1 MAAGNLDPSD
11 WQLGVNKVF
20 IKAPESLFL
29 LEEARDRKYH
39 HYAKIIQRN
48 YRTWKS
54 QKYFIEMRDK
64 AADVMFEKKERKRF
78 SINRSFIGD
87 YLNVLDNPVLKALI
101 GNKMERTVFSSEITK
116 YDRKFKPSAKELM
129 VTNLH
134 IFFIG
139 TEQIKSGPQKGNYEK
154 VVKRKIP
161 FNQIKGITLRFE

>member
-1 MAAGNLDPSD
+1 MKRYAIVSPETFPKWNGNIKDGIAKVMSTGNLDPSD

-29 LEEARDRKYH
+29 LEEIRDRKYH

-87 YLNVLDNPVLKALI
+87 YLCVIDNPVLKALI
-101 GNKMERTVFSSEITK
+101 G
-116 YDRKFKPSAKELM
+116 
-129 VTNLH
+129 
-134 IFFIG
+134 
-139 TEQIKSGPQKGNYEK
+139 KSC
-154 VVKRKIP
+154 
-161 FNQIKGITLRFE
+161 